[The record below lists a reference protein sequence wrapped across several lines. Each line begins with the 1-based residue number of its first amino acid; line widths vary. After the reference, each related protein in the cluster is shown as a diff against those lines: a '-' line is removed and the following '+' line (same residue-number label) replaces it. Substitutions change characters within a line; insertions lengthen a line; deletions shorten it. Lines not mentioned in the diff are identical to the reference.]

1 MISMLAEVLLAA
13 HHSGFVSTHSDNR
26 SFNTVILYFIKMLC
40 KSISLVATIAIVMR
54 RATETK
60 GRIND

>member
-13 HHSGFVSTHSDNR
+13 HHSGFVSAHSDNR

-40 KSISLVATIAIVMR
+40 KSISLVASDRDAAGDGDKR
-54 RATETK
+54 Q
-60 GRIND
+60 D